1 MFSGARNNRNE
12 IDAKTNTRYP
22 EIDIIKGLAIITI
35 CMGHAGWVFL
45 WFHYTANNQ
54 GISSMKK
61 IILLFCCVPMLYAC
75 GGGEEIKSERPLED
89 IYSEAYKEFNNK
101 DYDDAAEL
109 FQTAESQYPSSPW
122 AADALVMMAYSR
134 YMDKDFAGAI
144 LAIDRYMRFHPG
156 HKDVPYMMYL
166 RGMCYYRQVSDVR
179 RDPGMS
185 AYALQQFQQLVDRF
199 PHSEYAE
206 NAKNKILILKN
217 YIAGKVMYAAREDM
231 QRENWTAAITRLQ
244 SVVSTAQ
251 ETVMT
256 PEAMFRLTECYTAI
270 GLPEQANGFAEMLR
284 KNFPDN
290 EWTKKLK

>member
-1 MFSGARNNRNE
+1 
-12 IDAKTNTRYP
+12 
-22 EIDIIKGLAIITI
+22 
-35 CMGHAGWVFL
+35 
-45 WFHYTANNQ
+45 
-54 GISSMKK
+54 MKK
-61 IILLFCCVPMLYAC
+61 IVLLFGFCGLLAAC
-75 GGGEEIKSERPLED
+75 GGGEEIKPERPLEE
-89 IYSEAYKEFNNK
+89 IYQEAYKEFNDK
-101 DYDDAAEL
+101 DYEDAAEL
-109 FQTAESQYPSSPW
+109 FQTAESQYPASPW

-134 YMDKDFAGAI
+134 YMDKDFAGSI

-199 PHSEYAE
+199 PHSEYAK
-206 NAKNKILILKN
+206 NAENKIIILKN
-217 YIAGKVMYAAREDM
+217 YIAGKVMYAARNDM
-231 QRENWTAAITRLQ
+231 QNKNWTAAITRLQ
-244 SVVSTAQ
+244 SIVETAQ

-270 GLPEQANGFAEMLR
+270 GLPEQASGYAEMLR

>member
-1 MFSGARNNRNE
+1 
-12 IDAKTNTRYP
+12 
-22 EIDIIKGLAIITI
+22 
-35 CMGHAGWVFL
+35 
-45 WFHYTANNQ
+45 
-54 GISSMKK
+54 MKK
-61 IILLFCCVPMLYAC
+61 IVLILITTSLLTAC
-75 GGGEEIKSERPLED
+75 SGGEEIKPDRPLED
-89 IYSEAYKEFNNK
+89 IYQDAYKEFNK
-101 DYDDAAEL
+101 KHYDAAAEL
-109 FQTAESQYPSSPW
+109 FQTAEAQYPSSPW
-122 AADALVMMAYSR
+122 SADALVMMAYSR
-134 YMDKDFAGAI
+134 YMDKDFAGSI

-156 HKDVPYMMYL
+156 HQDAPYMMYL

-231 QRENWTAAITRLQ
+231 QRENWASAITRLQ
-244 SVVSTAQ
+244 SVVGTAQ

-270 GLPEQANGFAEMLR
+270 GLPEQANGYAEMLR
-284 KNFPDN
+284 KNFSDN

>member
-1 MFSGARNNRNE
+1 
-12 IDAKTNTRYP
+12 
-22 EIDIIKGLAIITI
+22 
-35 CMGHAGWVFL
+35 
-45 WFHYTANNQ
+45 
-54 GISSMKK
+54 MKK
-61 IILLFCCVPMLYAC
+61 IILLFCVAPMLYAC
-75 GGGEEIKSERPLED
+75 GGGEDIKSERPLAD
-89 IYSEAYKEFNNK
+89 IYADAYKEFNNK
-101 DYDDAAEL
+101 DYENAAEL
-109 FQTAESQYPSSPW
+109 FQTAESQYPASPW

-179 RDPGMS
+179 RDPEMS
-185 AYALQQFQQLVDRF
+185 VFALQQFQQLVERF
-199 PHSEYAE
+199 PKSEYAE
-206 NAKNKILILKN
+206 NAENKIMILKN
-217 YIAGKVMYAAREDM
+217 YVAGKVMYAARNDM
-231 QRENWTAAITRLQ
+231 QSENWTAAITRLQ
-244 SVVSTAQ
+244 SIVTTAQ

-270 GLPEQANGFAEMLR
+270 GLPDQANGYAEMLR